1 VCDVDGRL
9 RVRWGRVAAFMAA
22 VFAINLL
29 GAAAVNQFT
38 EMPINAFGLF
48 APFCG
53 VAAFLVLAVELER
66 QRLRSGQWRFR
77 FSLGAILWWTAIA
90 SAFFALA
97 MSGFRENQR
106 GFAVNQQL
114 RTELEA
120 VVNGGTITISMPCG
134 RNITCEVTRASF
146 SDDDLARI
154 IDLASQGGTRPC
166 ELSFLFLARTSI
178 TDAGVC
184 RLAACE
190 KLVFVELPVIDLSD
204 EALESLGKCRRL
216 EVLVLD
222 ERRLSGEQLAR
233 LRTALPR
240 VKLNGK
246 TWAQRDRS
254 P

>member
-1 VCDVDGRL
+1 
-9 RVRWGRVAAFMAA
+9 MTA

-29 GAAAVNQFT
+29 GAAAVSQFA
-38 EMPINAFGLF
+38 EMPINVFGLF
-48 APFCG
+48 APLCG

-66 QRLRSGQWRFR
+66 QRIRSGEWRFR

-120 VVNGGTITISMPCG
+120 VVNGGTITISMPWG

-154 IDLASQGGTRPC
+154 VELASQGGTRPC

-178 TDAGVC
+178 TDAGVR

-190 KLVFVELPVIDLSD
+190 KLVFVELPSMKLSD
-204 EALESLGKCRRL
+204 EAIGSQAKCRRL
-216 EVLVLD
+216 EFLFLD
-222 ERRLSGEQLAR
+222 ERRLSAEQFNR
-233 LRTALPR
+233 LRTALPDVR
-240 VKLNGK
+240 LNGK
-246 TWAQRDRS
+246 TWAARHNS